1 MENDEK
7 TFPQGE
13 QPEGCVPEQPA
24 AEGSGVGH
32 ACHVLRLLR
41 RALTLWRASDTWA
54 SGRS

>member
-41 RALTLWRASDTWA
+41 RALTL
-54 SGRS
+54 